1 MVQTASWNL
10 HERSHRPVDAR
21 AETEPL
27 RFKII
32 QAPANKNGIGRKS
45 GSSFTNHA
53 ITFLKA
59 FGTIPDFRHDTRK
72 LVT

>member
-10 HERSHRPVDAR
+10 HERSHRSVDAR
-21 AETEPL
+21 AKTESL
-27 RFKII
+27 RFKIVEP
-32 QAPANKNGIGRKS
+32 PANKNGIGRKN

-59 FGTIPDFRHDTRK
+59 FGTIPDFRHDTGK
-72 LVT
+72 FVT